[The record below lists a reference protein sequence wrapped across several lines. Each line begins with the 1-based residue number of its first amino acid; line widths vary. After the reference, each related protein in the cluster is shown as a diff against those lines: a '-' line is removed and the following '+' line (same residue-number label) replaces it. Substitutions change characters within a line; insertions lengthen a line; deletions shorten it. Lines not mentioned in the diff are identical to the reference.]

1 MLGLAWRSYQFK
13 EDLPRY
19 QCVRKPLNESP
30 REAAVGR
37 SGLTAH
43 DSQHR
48 RLTVDRLTTASAR
61 RRCAQPCNDLLVPHS
76 TLRT

>member
-48 RLTVDRLTTASAR
+48 RFTVDRLTTASAR